1 MMKAT
6 VIINTNN
13 QNAFLKRAIHSAI
26 NQKYSN
32 FEVIISNLSKKKDIK
47 IEKEFKNNKKI
58 KFLNLNEKFLHPT
71 QNQLYAIKE
80 ALKYSNGQYIF
91 LLDGDDYFKKNKI
104 NKIFSHIKNKE
115 KLLIDKPIVFD
126 ELSKKFL
133 KKMEIKSIKQN
144 IFYKTLVN
152 DWPSITCTS
161 GFTVEN
167 KIIKKFFKE
176 INPFKYKHLAVD
188 IQLAAFINTKFN
200 IKYLDEDLT
209 YKSQNK
215 KNLDKTYSNLLSK
228 KFWIRRNEQH
238 DFFINE
244 IKKKKLFKGLDFYI
258 VRFIKFF
265 IKN

>member
-1 MMKAT
+1 MKAT

-13 QNAFLKRAIHSAI
+13 QNAFLKRAILSAI

-32 FEVIISNLSKKKDIK
+32 YEVIISNLSKKKDIK
-47 IEKEFKNNKKI
+47 TEKEFKNNKKI

-80 ALKYSNGQYIF
+80 ALKYSNGKYIF

-104 NKIFSHIKNKE
+104 NTIFSHIKNQE
-115 KLLIDKPIVFD
+115 KLLMDRPIIFD
-126 ELSKKFL
+126 ELTNKYI
-133 KKMEIKSIKQN
+133 KKMKINSLKRN

-161 GFTVEN
+161 AITVEN

-176 INPFKYKHLAVD
+176 TDPFKYRHLAID
-188 IQLAAFINTKFN
+188 IQLAVFINSKFN

-209 YKSQNK
+209 FKSQNK

-238 DFFINE
+238 NFFIKE
-244 IKKKKLFKGLDFYI
+244 MKKNKLFKGFDFYI
-258 VRFIKFF
+258 VKIIKFF
-265 IKN
+265 IKS

>member
-13 QNAFLKRAIHSAI
+13 QNAFLKRAIHSAV

-32 FEVIISNLSKKKDIK
+32 CEVIISNLSKKKDLK
-47 IEKEFKNNKKI
+47 TEKEFKNNKKI
-58 KFLNLNEKFLHPT
+58 KFLNLNEKFIHPT

-104 NKIFSHIKNKE
+104 NKIFSHIKNNE

-133 KKMEIKSIKQN
+133 KKMEIKSIKRN
-144 IFYKTLVN
+144 VLYKTLVN

-167 KIIKKFFKE
+167 KSIKKFFKE
-176 INPFKYKHLAVD
+176 INPFKYKHLAID
-188 IQLAAFINTKFN
+188 IQLAAFVNSRFD
-200 IKYLDEDLT
+200 IKYIDEDLT
-209 YKSQNK
+209 FKSQNN
-215 KNLDKTYSNLLSK
+215 KNLDKTYSNIFSK

-238 DFFINE
+238 NFFINE
-244 IKKKKLFKGLDFYI
+244 IKKKKIFKGFDFYI
-258 VRFIKFF
+258 VKIINFF
-265 IKN
+265 IKS

>member
-1 MMKAT
+1 MKAT

-32 FEVIISNLSKKKDIK
+32 YEVIISNLSKKKDIK
-47 IEKEFKNNKKI
+47 TEKEFKNNKKI

-80 ALKYSNGQYIF
+80 ALKYSNGKYIF

-104 NKIFSHIKNKE
+104 NTIFSHIKNQE
-115 KLLIDKPIVFD
+115 KLLMDRPIIFD
-126 ELSKKFL
+126 ELTNKYI
-133 KKMEIKSIKQN
+133 KKMKINSLKRN
-144 IFYKTLVN
+144 IFYKILVN

-161 GFTVEN
+161 AITVEN

-176 INPFKYKHLAVD
+176 KDPFKYKHLAID
-188 IQLAAFINTKFN
+188 IQLAAFINSKFN

-209 YKSQNK
+209 FKSQNK

-238 DFFINE
+238 NFFIKE
-244 IKKKKLFKGLDFYI
+244 INKNKLFKGFDFYI
-258 VRFIKFF
+258 VRIIKFF
-265 IKN
+265 MKS

>member
-1 MMKAT
+1 
-6 VIINTNN
+6 
-13 QNAFLKRAIHSAI
+13 
-26 NQKYSN
+26 
-32 FEVIISNLSKKKDIK
+32 
-47 IEKEFKNNKKI
+47 
-58 KFLNLNEKFLHPT
+58 
-71 QNQLYAIKE
+71 
-80 ALKYSNGQYIF
+80 
-91 LLDGDDYFKKNKI
+91 
-104 NKIFSHIKNKE
+104 
-115 KLLIDKPIVFD
+115 
-126 ELSKKFL
+126 
-133 KKMEIKSIKQN
+133 
-144 IFYKTLVN
+144 
-152 DWPSITCTS
+152 
-161 GFTVEN
+161 VEN

-244 IKKKKLFKGLDFYI
+244 IKKKKLFKGFDFYI

>member
-1 MMKAT
+1 MKAT
-6 VIINTNN
+6 IIINTNN
-13 QNAFLKRAIHSAI
+13 QNAFLRRAIHSAI
-26 NQKYSN
+26 NQEYSN
-32 FEVIISNLSKKKDIK
+32 YEVIISNLSKKKDFN

-58 KFLNLNEKFLHPT
+58 KFLKLNERFPHPT

-80 ALKYSNGQYIF
+80 ALKYSNGKYIF

-104 NKIFSHIKNKE
+104 NKILSHVKNNE
-115 KLLIDKPIVFD
+115 KLLIDKPLVFD
-126 ELSKKFL
+126 ESSKKFL
-133 KKMEIKSIKQN
+133 KKMEIKSIKKN
-144 IFYKTLVN
+144 VLYKTLVN

-176 INPFKYKHLAVD
+176 INPFKYKHLAID
-188 IQLAAFINTKFN
+188 IQLAAFINAKFN

-228 KFWIRRNEQH
+228 KFWLRRNEQH

-244 IKKKKLFKGLDFYI
+244 IKKKKLFKGFDFYI
-258 VRFIKFF
+258 VKFIKFF

>member
-1 MMKAT
+1 MKAT

-13 QNAFLKRAIHSAI
+13 QNIFLRRAILSVL
-26 NQKYSN
+26 NQKHSN
-32 FEVIISNLSKKKDIK
+32 FEVIISNLSKKKDLN

-58 KFLNLNEKFLHPT
+58 KFLNLKEKFLHPT

-104 NKIFSHIKNKE
+104 NKILSRIENKE
-115 KLLIDKPIVFD
+115 KLLIDLPIIFD
-126 ELSKKFL
+126 ELTKKYL
-133 KKMEIKSIKQN
+133 KKMKIKYLKQN
-144 IFYKTLVN
+144 VLYKILVN

-176 INPFKYKHLAVD
+176 NNPFKYKHLAID
-188 IQLAAFINTKFN
+188 IQLAAFISSKFN
-200 IKYLDEDLT
+200 IKYLDEALT
-209 YKSQNK
+209 LKSQNK
-215 KNLDKTYSNLLSK
+215 KNLDKTYSHLLSK

-238 DFFINE
+238 DFFISK
-244 IKKKKLFKGLDFYI
+244 IKKNKIFKGFDFYLVKI
-258 VRFIKFF
+258 IKFF
-265 IKN
+265 IKD